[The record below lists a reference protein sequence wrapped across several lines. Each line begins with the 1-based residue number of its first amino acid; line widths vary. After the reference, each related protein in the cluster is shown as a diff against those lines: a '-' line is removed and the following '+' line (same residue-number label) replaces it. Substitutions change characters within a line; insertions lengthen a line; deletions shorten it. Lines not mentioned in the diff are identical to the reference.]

1 MIPAPPPVEV
11 PESYETV
18 DIKDVKVSHYPAGAP
33 SATPVIIVTLNRPA
47 KQNAYTINMMHSF
60 EKIYPMFDVDERVK
74 VIVLTG
80 AGRTFCAGAD
90 LEIGF
95 GGVNT
100 QGRER
105 IMDHRDS
112 YEPCEDAHEQRLTRS
127 TEEAA

>member
-18 DIKDVKVSHYPAGAP
+18 DLKDVSVSHHPTGALK
-33 SATPVIIVTLNRPA
+33 ATQIIVVTLNRPT
-47 KQNAYTINMMHSF
+47 KQNAYTIDMMHSF

-95 GGVNT
+95 GGANT
-100 QGRER
+100 QERER

-112 YEPCEDAHEQRLTRS
+112 YEVHTDAPNDY
-127 TEEAA
+127 

>member
-18 DIKDVKVSHYPAGAP
+18 DLKDVNVSHCPAGAP
-33 SATPVIIVTLNRPA
+33 KATQVIVVMLNRPT
-47 KQNAYTINMMHSF
+47 KQNAYTIDMMHSF

-95 GGVNT
+95 GGANS
-100 QGRER
+100 QERER

-112 YEPCEDAHEQRLTRS
+112 YEVHTDAPNDC
-127 TEEAA
+127 